1 MKIRRWPVLLAV
13 LFLLAV
19 LTGCFLWHAV
29 RDPFAGQWIG
39 IVKVPL
45 MGRSVVQADIRPV
58 EGKKGRYDVA
68 MTAEQYVPTEADPH
82 IYQWQRGASLEGR
95 DGAASGYG
103 PGKGGPEAGTGGNH
117 PEGTSRRGFPGCA
130 VRAMTKWD
138 KVW

>member
-45 MGRSVVQADIRPV
+45 MGPSCRRISGPSK
-58 EGKKGRYDVA
+58 GKRDV
-68 MTAEQYVPTEADPH
+68 MTWP
-82 IYQWQRGASLEGR
+82 
-95 DGAASGYG
+95 
-103 PGKGGPEAGTGGNH
+103 
-117 PEGTSRRGFPGCA
+117 
-130 VRAMTKWD
+130 
-138 KVW
+138 